1 MNTATKLGR
10 VWFIALLGALLGL
23 AGCVS
28 VPTSGPVERI
38 SGQQPACQN
47 CVNVEVAPPEAGD
60 DPGRI
65 VEGYLRATSNFQ
77 PGYSVAKQ
85 FLSKVALEKWSPE
98 TGVSVFRPTSQVAS
112 GNEVRFTST
121 LVGSLAKDRTF
132 AARDEEFN
140 WDFHL
145 VDENGEWRIANPPP
159 GLMVAEYS
167 FRTFYKAYD
176 RYFIGNGVSLVP
188 DPIYL
193 PSLRSPQNIASALI
207 TALLSGPS
215 RWLKP
220 AVTTAIPTGT
230 TLSVSS
236 VTITD
241 GIADVPLSD
250 GMLALTDSRRSLVAA
265 QIVYTLKQSGIG
277 IKGVVIRVN
286 QQTLRVPE
294 ADPNSQVISVDA
306 IPREMEPVSFVAGE
320 QLYGVREGRMQLIT
334 SNSDAPNPKP
344 VKGPLGDGQYG
355 VNSMAVSVANTDLAV
370 VTNGRTVLRRAPTTS
385 GEVETLMDDATDLLR
400 PQFTRYGELWV
411 IGRQAGRQQ
420 MWVFDG
426 GRRRTVD
433 ASLLSGGRITAFKV
447 SPDGAKMALI
457 RKTATGSE
465 LGMARIS
472 RADKIVADGWRTL
485 NTTQSISPRITR
497 MVDVAWIDPNDLLV
511 LGAPNNDAAIAPFRV
526 TEDASQITSE
536 GESDN
541 WDAVEVTVLL
551 RTQTAIIRGG
561 RAGRTWR
568 YDGTNWVA
576 YVDKITALAYP
587 G

>member
-1 MNTATKLGR
+1 M
-10 VWFIALLGALLGL
+10 
-23 AGCVS
+23 
-28 VPTSGPVERI
+28 
-38 SGQQPACQN
+38 
-47 CVNVEVAPPEAGD
+47 VN
-60 DPGRI
+60 
-65 VEGYLRATSNFQ
+65 
-77 PGYSVAKQ
+77 
-85 FLSKVALEKWSPE
+85 
-98 TGVSVFRPTSQVAS
+98 
-112 GNEVRFTST
+112 
-121 LVGSLAKDRTF
+121 
-132 AARDEEFN
+132 
-140 WDFHL
+140 
-145 VDENGEWRIANPPP
+145 ENGEWRIDNPPP

-250 GMLALTDSRRSLVAA
+250 GLLALTDSRRSLVAA

-344 VKGPLGDGQYG
+344 VKGPLGDGQYS
-355 VNSMAVSVANTDLAV
+355 VNSLAVSVANTDLAV
-370 VTNGRTVLRRAPTTS
+370 VTNGRTVLRRAPTAS

-433 ASLLSGGRITAFKV
+433 ASTARRR
-447 SPDGAKMALI
+447 PDHRLQGLARRRQDGADPQDGHRLRAGHGQDLPGGQDHG
-457 RKTATGSE
+457 RRLADASTPRRASRRGSP
-465 LGMARIS
+465 
-472 RADKIVADGWRTL
+472 GWSTSPGSTP
-485 NTTQSISPRITR
+485 TTCWCSAHRTR
-497 MVDVAWIDPNDLLV
+497 MPRSHRS
-511 LGAPNNDAAIAPFRV
+511 G
-526 TEDASQITSE
+526 
-536 GESDN
+536 
-541 WDAVEVTVLL
+541 
-551 RTQTAIIRGG
+551 
-561 RAGRTWR
+561 
-568 YDGTNWVA
+568 
-576 YVDKITALAYP
+576 
-587 G
+587 